1 MAINWILESVDQ
13 SPSTNEDLMARWRA
27 SQLWEPIAR
36 KASTQTSGK
45 GRLGR
50 SWISHPH
57 QALTFSVA
65 YPFKK
70 NISELSGLSLACGLA
85 VIKGISQASGIS
97 HEDLKKLGLGLK
109 WPNDIFFNG
118 KKLAGMLLEGG
129 QLNSTQSTWIVVG
142 IGINLTANE
151 DLEKSIERPIAS
163 LDQLSQLKTID
174 SDVLWLAILKELA
187 EVIELFE
194 QDSFAQFQA
203 EWNSWD
209 VYKNKT
215 CAIIHNEQIQYEGF
229 ERGVDDQGHLLIESD
244 NRMQKIISGEVSL
257 KEKA

>member
-27 SQLWEPIAR
+27 GQLWEPIAR
-36 KASTQTSGK
+36 KASTQTAGK

-65 YPFKK
+65 HPFKK
-70 NISELSGLSLACGLA
+70 SISELSGLSLACGLA

-97 HEDLKKLGLGLK
+97 QEDLKKLGLGLK
-109 WPNDIFFNG
+109 WPNDIFLND

-129 QLNSTQSTWIVVG
+129 QLDSTKSTWIVIG
-142 IGINLTANE
+142 IGINLTATA
-151 DLEKSIERPIAS
+151 DLENSIQRPIAS
-163 LDQLSQLKTID
+163 LDQISQAKTID
-174 SDVLWLAILKELA
+174 ADVLWLATLKELA
-187 EVIELFE
+187 EIIEIFE
-194 QDSFAQFQA
+194 QHSFAKLQE

-209 VYKNKT
+209 SYKNKT
-215 CAIIHNEQIQYEGF
+215 CTVIHNDQIQHEGI
-229 ERGVDDQGHLLIESD
+229 ERGVDDQGHLLIESE
-244 NRMQKIISGEVSL
+244 NKIQKIISGDVSL
-257 KEKA
+257 KAKV

>member
-27 SQLWEPIAR
+27 SQLWEPVAR

-50 SWISHPH
+50 SWISHPQ

-97 HEDLKKLGLGLK
+97 HEDLKRLGLGLK

-209 VYKNKT
+209 VYKNKI

-244 NRMQKIISGEVSL
+244 NKMQKIISGDVSL